1 MFNPLAM
8 KQQPTRLTSVGHVLA
23 ATFFWGATS
32 AAFATLGSPPLAT
45 GAISA
50 TSAGVVLL
58 TVAKAIGHPVLAEF
72 KRRRAVYVRLGILE
86 SVNLVLYVYALQLG
100 QLPVVAALHLT
111 APVILV
117 LWEISKSRS
126 RFDLHIVV
134 EILLIVCAIVLV
146 STSAKP
152 EGAAAHP
159 ILGAVL
165 ALGSAVA
172 VAALITEVVNHAP
185 TTPAFTGPG
194 LQLVIAGLL
203 LAPFI
208 LLAPP
213 TVQASLVLVL
223 IGCVIFS
230 AGFAF
235 YWIGLRGTGATLA
248 GILGLAEAVF
258 ATAIGAF
265 WGSSS
270 VDAVT
275 AIAALFVL
283 SATAVELR
291 SAQRHGVERPSS
303 F

>member
-1 MFNPLAM
+1 MAINQA
-8 KQQPTRLTSVGHVLA
+8 PTRRTSVGHVLA

-45 GAISA
+45 GAIA
-50 TSAGVVLL
+50 AISAGVILL
-58 TVAKAIGHPVLAEF
+58 VVARAIGHPVLSEF
-72 KRRRAVYVRLGILE
+72 KRRRGVYLRLGMLE

-111 APVILV
+111 APVMLV

-126 RFDLHIVV
+126 RFDLHIVL
-134 EILLIVCAIVLV
+134 EILLVAGAVVLV
-146 STSAKP
+146 SISAKP
-152 EGAAAHP
+152 DGDASRP
-159 ILGAVL
+159 ILGAML

-172 VAALITEVVNHAP
+172 VAALIAEVVNHAP
-185 TTPAFTGPG
+185 TAPAFTGPG
-194 LQLVIAGLL
+194 LQLVVAGAL

-213 TVQASLVLVL
+213 TTNESLVLVL
-223 IGCVIFS
+223 IGCLVFS

-248 GILGLAEAVF
+248 GILGLSEAVF

-265 WGSSS
+265 WGSTSLN
-270 VDAVT
+270 AVT
-275 AIAALFVL
+275 AVAAVFVL
-283 SATAVELR
+283 LATAVELR
-291 SAQRHGVERPSS
+291 RAQRHGVVRPAG